1 MMRFSH
7 IKSLVEV
14 DLLQSNRQMSTGDRA
29 QDMKKKNIYWRLLLQ
44 NGGVIFLFVILF
56 GALISNVPLAE
67 FPGLFSE
74 TIGFMII
81 FSMLQIYQLIYS
93 LFYDDANLSAHLS
106 LPYSLRELFTSKT
119 VTIFLTTF
127 AYFVSPFVLMILLG
141 WQTDHSLFFSIP
153 VSLLSTALIMAG
165 TVLTIFLVL
174 HLLHQW
180 SFFRKHKK
188 IFMIGIYI
196 LFFIFIFTSIYSND
210 VGEAVP
216 GGGLVDSEIN
226 PLFVGFHEIFIPG
239 LRLSG
244 WLKISLWLLVVII
257 FGFMV
262 FKWVIPQL
270 YFDEDEPVSQTK
282 TPKKT
287 EASYALKPKWQ
298 VFVKYQLRQLMDTTL
313 ILQML
318 FSKFYIPL
326 IMIAPLLFGD
336 EMLDLSV
343 LEMIPHL
350 WGAYLIIG
358 IALSFIMITETSISG
373 VIISFDKENY
383 HYLQSLPLSFRGYL
397 KLKFYF
403 AFLIEWLLGAALIL
417 GMSLYI
423 GAPITAVLLLLI
435 GYTIGTY
442 VNSLYYYMRDY
453 RLLDLTWNNF
463 NELMQRGISQALR
476 IFLQLIIIFIGV
488 FAIGA
493 FLFWFVLVVQE
504 TTRLLI
510 SIGMVVVALLL
521 IFGFYYYAKKKFW
534 SQFNP

>member
-1 MMRFSH
+1 MRFSH

-29 QDMKKKNIYWRLLLQ
+29 QGMKKKNIYWRLLLQ
-44 NGGVIFLFVILF
+44 NGAVILLFVFLF

-67 FPGLFSE
+67 FPGIFSE

-106 LPYSLRELFTSKT
+106 LPYSLTELFTSKT

-127 AYFVSPFVLMILLG
+127 AYFVSPLVLIVLLG
-141 WQTDHSLFFSIP
+141 WQTGHSLFFSIP
-153 VSLLSTALIMAG
+153 VGLLSTALIMAG

-174 HLLHQW
+174 HFLHQW
-180 SFFRKHKK
+180 SFFKNHKK

-196 LFFIFIFTSIYSND
+196 LFFVFIFTSIYSND

-216 GGGLVDSEIN
+216 GARLMDSEIN

-239 LRLSG
+239 LRLNG
-244 WLKISLWLLVVII
+244 WLKIGLWLFVVLL
-257 FGFMV
+257 FAYMV

-270 YFDEDEPVSQTK
+270 YFDDDQPVSKTRTK
-282 TPKKT
+282 KQAET
-287 EASYALKPKWQ
+287 SYSLKPKWQ
-298 VFVKYQLRQLMDTTL
+298 VFVKYQLRQLTDTTL

-318 FSKFYIPL
+318 FSKFYIPF
-326 IMIAPLLFGD
+326 IMIAPVLFND
-336 EMLDLSV
+336 AMLDLSI
-343 LEMIPHL
+343 LEMVPHL
-350 WGAYLIIG
+350 WGTYLIVG
-358 IALSFIMITETSISG
+358 LTLSFIMITETSISG
-373 VIISFDKENY
+373 VIISFDKENFN
-383 HYLQSLPLSFRGYL
+383 HLQSLPLSFRGYL

-417 GMSLYI
+417 GVSIYI
-423 GAPITAVLLLLI
+423 GVPVLAVLLLLV

-442 VNSLYYYMRDY
+442 ANSLYYYMRDY

-463 NELMQRGISQALR
+463 NELMQRGISQAVR
-476 IFLQLIIIFIGV
+476 IFLQIIIIFIGI

-493 FLFWFVLVVQE
+493 FLFWFVLGIQE

-510 SIGMVVVALLL
+510 SIGTVVVSLL
-521 IFGFYYYAKKKFW
+521 IAFGFYHYAKKKFW
-534 SQFNP
+534 SQFNA